1 MRFQPGAVEFGEVAF
16 EIVGNLKTFDLPCA
30 VFQRQNREM
39 GMAADS
45 IKRKPKGTGIQVCFF
60 GIFSLLLLVAV
71 PAEQDCGIEIFQMGQ
86 QKLRMQTEIPTEF
99 SGRAVTETK
108 CREERF
114 AAGIRC
120 DFFLRNKTGIS
131 RPDSFIFP
139 TRTPS
144 VGRCSKNSRS
154 CPVRFRNV

>member
-45 IKRKPKGTGIQVCFF
+45 IKRKPKGTGIQVCFS

-86 QKLRMQTEIPTEF
+86 QKLRMQTEISTEF

-108 CREERF
+108 CGKRDSRQVS
-114 AAGIRC
+114 GMISSC
-120 DFFLRNKTGIS
+120 GTKTGIS
-131 RPDSFIFP
+131 RPDSCIFP
-139 TRTPS
+139 IRTPS
-144 VGRCSKNSRS
+144 VGSCSKNSRS

>member
-86 QKLRMQTEIPTEF
+86 QKPDADRNSHGVLRARRDRDEVPGRDSRQV
-99 SGRAVTETK
+99 SGVISSCGT
-108 CREERF
+108 
-114 AAGIRC
+114 
-120 DFFLRNKTGIS
+120 KTGIS

-144 VGRCSKNSRS
+144 VGRCSKENSRS

>member
-71 PAEQDCGIEIFQMGQ
+71 PAEQDCGIEIFRWDS
-86 QKLRMQTEIPTEF
+86 KS
-99 SGRAVTETK
+99 SG
-108 CREERF
+108 CRP
-114 AAGIRC
+114 
-120 DFFLRNKTGIS
+120 K
-131 RPDSFIFP
+131 FP
-139 TRTPS
+139 
-144 VGRCSKNSRS
+144 RS
-154 CPVRFRNV
+154 SPGAP

>member
-60 GIFSLLLLVAV
+60 GIFSCSCLWLCPPSRIA
-71 PAEQDCGIEIFQMGQ
+71 ASRFFRWDS
-86 QKLRMQTEIPTEF
+86 KS
-99 SGRAVTETK
+99 SG
-108 CREERF
+108 CRP
-114 AAGIRC
+114 
-120 DFFLRNKTGIS
+120 K
-131 RPDSFIFP
+131 FP
-139 TRTPS
+139 
-144 VGRCSKNSRS
+144 RS
-154 CPVRFRNV
+154 SPGAP

>member
-71 PAEQDCGIEIFQMGQ
+71 PAEQDCGIEIFSDGTA
-86 QKLRMQTEIPTEF
+86 KAPDADRNSHGVLRARRDRDEVPGREIR
-99 SGRAVTETK
+99 GRY
-108 CREERF
+108 
-114 AAGIRC
+114 
-120 DFFLRNKTGIS
+120 
-131 RPDSFIFP
+131 
-139 TRTPS
+139 
-144 VGRCSKNSRS
+144 
-154 CPVRFRNV
+154 PV

>member
-45 IKRKPKGTGIQVCFF
+45 IKRKPKGTGIQVCFS

-114 AAGIRC
+114 AAGIRY
-120 DFFLRNKTGIS
+120 DFRSELRLSAAVRKI
-131 RPDSFIFP
+131 PD
-139 TRTPS
+139 
-144 VGRCSKNSRS
+144 
-154 CPVRFRNV
+154 PVR

>member
-45 IKRKPKGTGIQVCFF
+45 IKRKPKGTGIQVCFS

-108 CREERF
+108 
-114 AAGIRC
+114 IR
-120 DFFLRNKTGIS
+120 
-131 RPDSFIFP
+131 
-139 TRTPS
+139 
-144 VGRCSKNSRS
+144 GRY
-154 CPVRFRNV
+154 PV

>member
-86 QKLRMQTEIPTEF
+86 QKLRMQTEIPT
-99 SGRAVTETK
+99 GRSVLYYRSIFMLSCK
-108 CREERF
+108 SISIFRERK
-114 AAGIRC
+114 
-120 DFFLRNKTGIS
+120 FLIW
-131 RPDSFIFP
+131 D
-139 TRTPS
+139 
-144 VGRCSKNSRS
+144 
-154 CPVRFRNV
+154 